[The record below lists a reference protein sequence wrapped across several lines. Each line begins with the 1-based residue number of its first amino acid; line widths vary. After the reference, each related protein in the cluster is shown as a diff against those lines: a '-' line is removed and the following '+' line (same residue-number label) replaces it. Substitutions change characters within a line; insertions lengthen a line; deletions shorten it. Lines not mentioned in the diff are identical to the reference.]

1 MTGDPMAAEGRI
13 LAIDYGTKRVGVAV
27 SDPLR
32 VIAQG
37 LGTLQ
42 NDGSLFRELA
52 GIIREGSVSLVVVGM
67 PYGPDGG
74 LGGKAEEVTEF
85 IRKLRDAVP
94 VPIDTWDESYT
105 TIDAQRAFVS
115 GGMRQKK
122 RREKSRVDEMAAR
135 LLLQEYLESHDHQ

>member
-1 MTGDPMAAEGRI
+1 MTGDPMTAEGRI
-13 LAIDYGTKRVGVAV
+13 LAIDYGTKRVGVAL

-32 VIAQG
+32 IIAQG

-42 NDGSLFRELA
+42 NDGRLFRELA
-52 GIIREGSVSLVVVGM
+52 GIIRERGVSLVVVGM

-74 LGGKAEEVTEF
+74 LGGKAEEVTDF
-85 IRKLRDAVP
+85 IGKLRDAVP
-94 VPIDTWDESYT
+94 VPVDTWDESYT
-105 TIDAQRAFVS
+105 TKDAQRAFFS